1 MSKINKINNMSS
13 NRSFGLV
20 FFVVF
25 FIFAFWSFRG
35 EFNQIKIIP
44 FFISIFF
51 LILGI
56 KNSNLLTPLNKLW
69 LKLGNIIGFVVAP
82 IVMGIVY
89 FIVITPVGLVM
100 RLFGKDF
107 LMKKYS
113 NKKSYW
119 IQREKDIGSMK
130 RQF

>member
-89 FIVITPVGLVM
+89 FIVITPIGLVM

>member
-1 MSKINKINNMSS
+1 MSKFNKKNKMSS

-20 FFVVF
+20 FFLVF

-35 EFNQIKIIP
+35 EFHQIKIIP
-44 FFISIFF
+44 LSISIFF
-51 LILGI
+51 LILGLR
-56 KNSNLLTPLNKLW
+56 NSNLLTPINKLW
-69 LKLGNIIGFVVAP
+69 LKLGNTIGLVVAP
-82 IVMGIVY
+82 IVMGIVF
-89 FIVITPVGLVM
+89 FIVITPIGLIM
-100 RLFGKDF
+100 RLIGKDF

-119 IQREKDIGSMK
+119 IHREKNIGSMK